1 MAHLKGHDK
10 YRCKLCKKDF
20 SSKKKLKNHKNTEHD
35 PSTGQTK
42 TQKSSNNKGQTAG
55 KNENFTCIVCL
66 QSYKSEALFKG
77 HDCSKEAKAKEKK
90 ANAKDV
96 TMKLGPGRFKCKFC
110 DFEHR
115 KCSAVVRHAR
125 MHKNKKRFVCEL
137 CGSAFNAHYTLKEH
151 RAYVHSNDRKYSC
164 GKCGKTFKAKN
175 ALIRHEQVH
184 SETRPHKCQSC
195 GQEYKRLSHLR
206 RHLVTSHQGAEKD
219 TARYWEDT
227 GGPTLEPRYRPPS
240 SGQEWADVRESSGA
254 PRTSAAISATAA
266 LAVVTTLDLNMRN
279 EGKAVK
285 EVKGERGVASGSYP
299 QRPDPSEA
307 TYSLPDVRSDVSSVY
322 QGGGARSGETGPGGF
337 TDARAE
343 VNYPNVQAREDPA
356 YPDMDGRETYP
367 GSQGRSDYPST
378 EGRGDVEY
386 LTAEEKSYYRGSYPQ
401 VKNSYPGERYADRG
415 GSGGGGGYPV
425 GERYYSPGSNQD
437 RSYHRQG
444 QDRGYPDQR
453 YREPQPYLDSVPA
466 DLTMASSSSRL
477 SLHYPVRTRLSVLFS
492 VGMVERRWFILAG
505 LVSVTPITFSNSD
518 KQILTTPGRLCRYTL
533 KVVSRKMT
541 RKTTKILQEA
551 GRDVRTGSLGSAA
564 TLESLDDPAYRGLPD
579 LGYSSRQTF
588 PYILILDLTYLLLS
602 SCLSSCSLA
611 GSRRATTLSS
621 WTRTCTPAATWTWSW
636 RAAAPPGSWRRSR
649 RGAAPAAGGRRAV
662 SCLHSWHSPHRLFP
676 CYWT

>member
-35 PSTGQTK
+35 PSASTGQPK
-42 TQKSSNNKGQTAG
+42 TQKSGSNKAPTGG

-125 MHKNKKRFVCEL
+125 MHRNKKRFVCEL
-137 CGSAFNAHYTLKEH
+137 CGNAFNAHYTLKEH

-184 SETRPHKCQSC
+184 SETRPHKCQCC

-219 TARYWEDT
+219 TGRYWEETAGQMDT
-227 GGPTLEPRYRPPS
+227 EPRYRPPS
-240 SGQEWADVRESSGA
+240 GQEWPEVREAAG
-254 PRTSAAISATAA
+254 PRTTAAISATAA

-279 EGKAVK
+279 EGKAGK
-285 EVKGERGVASGSYP
+285 EVKEERGVVGGNYP
-299 QRPDPSEA
+299 QRPDPSET
-307 TYSLPDVRSDVSSVY
+307 TYSLPDVRSDVSVY
-322 QGGGARSGETGPGGF
+322 QGGDGRSSETGGF
-337 TDARAE
+337 TDTRTE
-343 VNYPNVQAREDPA
+343 VPYPSVQGREDTA
-356 YPDMDGRETYP
+356 YPDVDARDTGGYP
-367 GSQGRSDYPST
+367 GTQGRSDAGYPT
-378 EGRGDVEY
+378 NEGRGDVEY

-401 VKNSYPGERYADRG
+401 VKNSYPGERYGDRG
-415 GSGGGGGYPV
+415 SSGGYPV
-425 GERYYSPGSNQD
+425 AERYYSPGSTQD

-444 QDRGYPDQR
+444 QERGYPDQR
-453 YREPQPYLDSVPA
+453 YREPQAYLDSVPA

-477 SLHYPVRTRLSVLFS
+477 SLYPLITRVSALLSAEM
-492 VGMVERRWFILAG
+492 GEKRWFILAG
-505 LVSVTPITFSNSD
+505 LASATPITFSSSG
-518 KQILTTPGRLCRYTL
+518 KLTRITQGQICR
-533 KVVSRKMT
+533 
-541 RKTTKILQEA
+541 
-551 GRDVRTGSLGSAA
+551 
-564 TLESLDDPAYRGLPD
+564 
-579 LGYSSRQTF
+579 
-588 PYILILDLTYLLLS
+588 
-602 SCLSSCSLA
+602 
-611 GSRRATTLSS
+611 
-621 WTRTCTPAATWTWSW
+621 
-636 RAAAPPGSWRRSR
+636 
-649 RGAAPAAGGRRAV
+649 
-662 SCLHSWHSPHRLFP
+662 
-676 CYWT
+676 